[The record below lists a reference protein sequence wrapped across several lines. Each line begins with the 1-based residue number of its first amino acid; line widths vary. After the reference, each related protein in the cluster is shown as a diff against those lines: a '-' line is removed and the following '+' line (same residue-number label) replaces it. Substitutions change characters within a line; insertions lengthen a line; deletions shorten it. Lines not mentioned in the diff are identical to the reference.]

1 MDSDSV
7 SEHGAPGT
15 QPGQDLRAPW
25 HRLTADSAL
34 EELHVGEDGLT
45 PSEARDRQSVHGLNV
60 IGEEARIRPLRI
72 LAHQFT
78 GALVLVLAAA
88 GMISL
93 AIGHWEDAVVI
104 SIVLVLNATIGFAQ
118 EYRAERAIAALKGLV
133 APRCV
138 VMRGG
143 RRREVDSRELV
154 PGDLVAL
161 DSGTRI
167 PADLRLIRT
176 TALSVDQSLLT
187 GESVPVEKSATW
199 TATASETPVAE
210 RRNMAFMGTSVASG
224 RGRGVVV
231 SIGVETELGAIAQD
245 IRAVER
251 PETPLQRRMERF
263 GRGVA
268 VAIVVLAG
276 LTFAL
281 GLLRG
286 ESMSQMFLT
295 AVAIAVSAVP
305 EGLPVVMTI
314 TLAVAS
320 RRMARRNAF
329 VRRLAAV
336 ETLGSCTVIA
346 TDKTGTLTE
355 NRMTV
360 TSVWAGGE
368 SFAVGGG
375 GLDTEGAILSR
386 GEPATAELESPLY
399 WTLLAGALCN
409 EAELSTD
416 EDGAVRPQGD
426 PTEVALLIVAAKAG
440 LVRKTEDAAYPQID
454 AVPFESQRGW
464 AASVHRTDGDSVVLV
479 KGAPE
484 RVMAMCDSVLV
495 TGGEAGL
502 EPEAI
507 GVEAERMGAA
517 GLRVLG
523 MAVGRGESVAGSVL
537 AGSPR
542 GLVFAGLTG
551 MMDPPRPEV
560 SETVAA
566 CRRAGIRVLMVTG
579 DHESTARSIA
589 RQVGIVHEDGATVVA
604 GDRLAALTEDELIEA
619 LEVGRVFARVAPA
632 DKLRIVESLSR
643 VGHVVAVTGDGVND
657 APALK
662 AAHVGAAMGKS
673 GTDVAKEASDIVLAD
688 DRFATVA
695 AAVEGGR
702 TAFANLRNATFFLV
716 SSGAGELLAILGSL
730 LLRLPLPLLP
740 AQLLWL
746 NVVTNGVE
754 DVALA
759 VEPPDPARFRDPPRR
774 MTEGIL
780 SRRLLE
786 RLVVTGLVM
795 AAGTL
800 WVFVGEWGGDPE
812 RLAAARVAALT
823 TLVLYQVFHVGSC
836 RSETRSAFAM
846 SPFSN
851 RFLFFGVGASLLLHV
866 GAMYF
871 PPTQV
876 LLQLEP
882 LGAETWLRMAAV
894 ATTVVIAVE
903 LHKRL
908 RPPAS
913 RRGRGNAATRTAR
926 DPEPVM
932 P

>member
-1 MDSDSV
+1 MKPEGVGEGRAMESR
-7 SEHGAPGT
+7 P
-15 QPGQDLRAPW
+15 DLGSSTPW
-25 HRLTADSAL
+25 HRLTADSVL

-45 PSEARDRQSVHGLNV
+45 PKEALERGALHGPNV
-60 IGEEARIRPLRI
+60 IGAEERIRPFHI

-88 GMISL
+88 GIISL

-104 SIVLVLNATIGFAQ
+104 SIVLFLNAAIGFAQ

-133 APRCV
+133 TPRCV
-138 VMRGG
+138 VVRGG
-143 RRREVDSRELV
+143 RKQEVDSRGLV
-154 PGDLVAL
+154 PGDVVAL
-161 DSGTRI
+161 DSGSRV

-176 TALSVDQSLLT
+176 TALHVDQSLLT
-187 GESVPVEKSATW
+187 GESVPAEKTASW
-199 TATASETPVAE
+199 TAPASEIPVAE
-210 RRNMAFMGTSVASG
+210 RQNMAFTGTTVSSG

-231 SIGVETELGAIAQD
+231 SIGGETELGTIARD

-251 PETPLQRRMERF
+251 PQTPLQRRMERF
-263 GRGVA
+263 GRRVA
-268 VAIVVLAG
+268 VAIVGLAG
-276 LTFAL
+276 VTFAL

-286 ESMSQMFLT
+286 ESVSQMFLT

-368 SFAVGGG
+368 RFEVTGAD
-375 GLDTEGAILSR
+375 LDTEGAILSGGAPAR
-386 GEPATAELESPLY
+386 IEPSSPLY

-409 EAELSTD
+409 EAELAGGEAD
-416 EDGAVRPQGD
+416 EVRTRGD
-426 PTEVALLIVAAKAG
+426 PTEVALLIVAGKAG
-440 LVRKTEDAAYPQID
+440 LDGTREASTYPLVQ

-464 AASVHRTDGDSVVLV
+464 AATVHRMDGDQVVLL

-484 RVMAMCDSVLV
+484 RVLGMCDSTLAA
-495 TGGEAGL
+495 GEEAPV
-502 EPEAI
+502 EPERVR
-507 GVEAERMGAA
+507 GEAERMGAA

-523 MAVGRGESVAGSVL
+523 MAVGRGRSVVASVL
-537 AGSPR
+537 AGEPQ

-560 SETVAA
+560 PETVAA
-566 CRRAGIRVLMVTG
+566 CRDAGIRVLMVTG
-579 DHESTARSIA
+579 DHESTAGSIA
-589 RQVGIVHEDGATVVA
+589 RRVGILDEDGADVVA
-604 GDRLAALTEDELIEA
+604 GDHLASLSDDELTTA
-619 LEVGRVFARVAPA
+619 LKSSRVFARVAPT
-632 DKLRIVESLSR
+632 DKLRIVESLARS
-643 VGHVVAVTGDGVND
+643 GHVVAVTGDGVND

-662 AAHVGAAMGKS
+662 AAHVGAAMGRS

-695 AAVEGGR
+695 AAVEEGR

-759 VEPPDPARFRDPPRR
+759 VEPRDPARFRVPPRAV
-774 MTEGIL
+774 TEGIL
-780 SRRLLE
+780 SRRLIE

-800 WVFVGEWGGDPE
+800 WVFVGEWGGDPA
-812 RLAAARVAALT
+812 RLATARVAALT
-823 TLVLYQVFHVGSC
+823 TLVLFQVFHVGSC
-836 RSETRSAFAM
+836 RSETRSAFGM

-871 PPTQV
+871 RPTQV

-882 LGAETWLRMAAV
+882 LGAETWTRMALV
-894 ATTVVIAVE
+894 ATTVLIAVE

-908 RPPAS
+908 RPPLDRFNGSDRAN
-913 RRGRGNAATRTAR
+913 GMAT
-926 DPEPVM
+926 DPVPGT